1 MYINLTAGEL
11 NALIDALNGVIENRE
26 SESGCTQDED
36 ILEANNNAIDEANA
50 LINNLWSQME
60 NPVEN
65 LSVVV
70 EVQGGLVQA
79 AYANGDIS
87 VDVYDLDVS
96 DFHDPRELEAADKL
110 EAKLSE
116 LLTSPGWH
124 MAY

>member
-50 LINNLWSQME
+50 LINNLRSQMK
-60 NPVEN
+60 NPVDK
-65 LSVVV
+65 LSVAV

-79 AYANGDIS
+79 AYANGDIF
-87 VDVYDLDVS
+87 VDV
-96 DFHDPRELEAADKL
+96 
-110 EAKLSE
+110 
-116 LLTSPGWH
+116 
-124 MAY
+124 